1 MLDHMASYGV
11 DTVAQA
17 RQVRLFRNGRNQAVR
32 IPREFELPGREA
44 TLRKVGDRL
53 ILEPVRRKSLLQVLA
68 AMAPLAPLAPDDE
81 LPDVDE
87 TLAPLDEDPF
97 GTVATSTRQ

>member
-1 MLDHMASYGV
+1 M
-11 DTVAQA
+11 AQA

-68 AMAPLAPLAPDDE
+68 AMAPLAPDDE

>member
-1 MLDHMASYGV
+1 MLRHMASTGAA
-11 DTVAQA
+11 TVAQT
-17 RQVRLFRNGRNQAVR
+17 RQVRLFRNGSNQAVR

-68 AMAPLAPLAPDDE
+68 TMTPLAPGDQF
-81 LPDVDE
+81 PDVDE

-97 GTVATSTRQ
+97 GTGATSDQR

>member
-1 MLDHMASYGV
+1 MLNHMASTGAA
-11 DTVAQA
+11 TVAQT

-68 AMAPLAPLAPDDE
+68 TMTPLAPGDE
-81 LPDVDE
+81 FPDVDE

-97 GTVATSTRQ
+97 GTGATSDRR

>member
-1 MLDHMASYGV
+1 MFASYG
-11 DTVAQA
+11 TE
-17 RQVRLFRNGRNQAVR
+17 RSRHLWPKPVRSGCFGTEGTRRFAFPGK
-32 IPREFELPGREA
+32 FELPGREA
-44 TLRKVGDRL
+44 TLRKVGRRL
-53 ILEPVRRKSLLQVLA
+53 ILEPVRRKSLLEVLA
-68 AMAPLAPLAPDDE
+68 AMTPLAPGDE

>member
-1 MLDHMASYGV
+1 MLRHMASTGAA
-11 DTVAQA
+11 TVAQT

-68 AMAPLAPLAPDDE
+68 MMTPLAPGE
-81 LPDVDE
+81 EFPDVDE

-97 GTVATSTRQ
+97 GTGATGARR

>member
-1 MLDHMASYGV
+1 MAQ
-11 DTVAQA
+11 T

-44 TLRKVGDRL
+44 TLRKVGSRL

-68 AMAPLAPLAPDDE
+68 TMTPLAPGDE
-81 LPDVDE
+81 FPDVDE

-97 GTVATSTRQ
+97 GTGATSDRR